1 MHAALLPELMHLCN
15 VAGNRSERAA
25 LPAGQ
30 HRLCSQQQASRCFQ
44 PRVPST
50 DLKRTG
56 ASTTYPTCPGSG
68 AALLL

>member
-30 HRLCSQQQASRCFQ
+30 HRLCSRQ
-44 PRVPST
+44 PCVPST
-50 DLKRTG
+50 HLKRTG

-68 AALLL
+68 AALLVG